1 MRYLSITPE
10 DRQFMLDKI
19 GAKRIEDLF
28 GTIPEQ
34 FLLKRPLEIPPA
46 KSEPDIL
53 NYFGNLST
61 KNASTDTHDYFLGAG
76 AYNHFIPT
84 IIDSVLSRS
93 EFYTAY
99 TPYQP
104 EISQGTLQAAFE
116 FQTLI
121 CQLTDMEVSNSSLY
135 DGSSSLA
142 EAILMAVRVT
152 GRQKIIVPTNLN
164 PHYRTV
170 LETYT
175 SNLNICI
182 EEIPFSQSGGID
194 PQHLQQILTDEHAAV
209 ITQSP
214 NFFGIIEEVE
224 EISRLC
230 QKKGILSI
238 VSITEALSLGILKP
252 PGQLGADIVVG
263 EAQSLGLPLGFGGP
277 YLGFFSTRD
286 CYKRQMPGRLVGQ
299 TVDSMDRRGFVLTLS
314 TREQH
319 IRREKA
325 TSNICTNQGLCAL
338 AVATFLC
345 TLGKQGMRQIA
356 EHNLKKSFY
365 LQNLLDQSTV
375 FSGPIFNEMVIHC
388 ERDPKQINQELLESG
403 LIGGLPLEKYYPE
416 HSKQMLVCVTEKNSM
431 ESIELFAEIL
441 NNTKAKA

>member
-19 GAKRIEDLF
+19 GTERIEDLF

-34 FLLKRPLEIPPA
+34 FRLKRPLEIPPA
-46 KSEPDIL
+46 KSETDIL
-53 NYFGNLST
+53 DYFGNLGT
-61 KNASTDTHDYFLGAG
+61 KNASTDTYDYFLGAG

-84 IIDSVLSRS
+84 IIDSVISRS

-104 EISQGTLQAAFE
+104 EISQGTLQAVFE

-121 CQLTDMEVSNSSLY
+121 CQLTGMDVSNSSLY

-152 GRQKIIVPTNLN
+152 GRQKIIVPKNLN

-170 LETYT
+170 LETYI
-175 SNLNICI
+175 SNLDICI
-182 EEIPFSQSGGID
+182 EEIPFSQSGRID
-194 PQHLQQILTDEHAAV
+194 PQHLQKILTDEHAAI

-214 NFFGIIEEVE
+214 NFFGIIEEIE

-230 QKKGILSI
+230 QKKGVLSI
-238 VSITEALSLGILKP
+238 VSITEAISLGILKP

-263 EAQSLGLPLGFGGP
+263 EAQSFGLPLGFGGP
-277 YLGFFSTRD
+277 YLGFFATRD

-299 TVDSMDRRGFVLTLS
+299 TVDGMDRRGFVLTLS

-319 IRREKA
+319 IRRERA

-345 TLGKQGMRQIA
+345 TLGKQGIRQIA

-365 LQNLLDQSTV
+365 LRNLLDQFTV
-375 FSGPIFNEMVIHC
+375 FSGPVFNEMVIHC
-388 ERDPKQINQELLESG
+388 ERDPEQINRELLESG
-403 LIGGLPLEKYYPE
+403 IIGGLPLERYYPE
-416 HSKQMLVCVTEKNSM
+416 HSKQMLICVTEKNSI
-431 ESIELFAEIL
+431 ESIERFAEIL
-441 NNTKAKA
+441 SNTKAKA

>member
-19 GAKRIEDLF
+19 GTERVEDLF

-34 FLLKRPLEIPPA
+34 FRLKRPLEIPPA
-46 KSEPDIL
+46 KSETDIL
-53 NYFGNLST
+53 DYFGNLST
-61 KNASTDTHDYFLGAG
+61 KNASTDTYDYFLGAG

-84 IIDSVLSRS
+84 IIDSVISRS

-104 EISQGTLQAAFE
+104 EISQGTLQAVFE

-121 CQLTDMEVSNSSLY
+121 CQLTGMEVSNSSLY

-152 GRQKIIVPTNLN
+152 GRQKIIVPKNLH

-170 LETYT
+170 LETYI
-175 SNLNICI
+175 SNLDICI
-182 EEIPFSQSGGID
+182 EEIPFSQSGRID

-214 NFFGIIEEVE
+214 NFFGIIEEIE

-230 QKKGILSI
+230 QKKGVLSI
-238 VSITEALSLGILKP
+238 VSITEAISLGILKP

-263 EAQSLGLPLGFGGP
+263 EAQSFGLPLGFGGP

-299 TVDSMDRRGFVLTLS
+299 TVDGMGRRGFVLTLS

-345 TLGKQGMRQIA
+345 TLGKQGIRQMA

-365 LQNLLDQSTV
+365 LRNLLDQSTV
-375 FSGPIFNEMVIHC
+375 FSGPVFNEMVIRC
-388 ERDPKQINQELLESG
+388 EKNPEQINRELLESG
-403 LIGGLPLEKYYPE
+403 IIGGLPLERYYPE
-416 HSKQMLVCVTEKNSM
+416 YSKQMLVCVTEKNSI
-431 ESIELFAEIL
+431 ESIERFAEIL